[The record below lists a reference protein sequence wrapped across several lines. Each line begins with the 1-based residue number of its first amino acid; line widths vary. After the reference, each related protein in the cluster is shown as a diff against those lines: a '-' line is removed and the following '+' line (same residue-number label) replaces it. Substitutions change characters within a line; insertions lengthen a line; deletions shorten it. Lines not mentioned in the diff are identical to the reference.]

1 VTILAS
7 SSKFTRSELTR
18 SSHTS
23 NVTSSELRIIHLPLL
38 LHLSSIFFPLAQ
50 SIPTSDPKYFYSY
63 PSQFSK
69 VNKRVPSSKKISM
82 APRKKLDD
90 DFDASA
96 TPSPLKP
103 KTEKAKVEKVK
114 SEKAKVAKPK
124 KEKVD
129 GEKPKAVKKVE
140 VKKEKEKGDAGKKD
154 GGKDKVKPVTGEE
167 AQELILKYLKEQNR
181 PYGATDVSANL
192 HGKVCSLL
200 LFPLYLA
207 SGLVSRSIDGG

>member
-1 VTILAS
+1 
-7 SSKFTRSELTR
+7 
-18 SSHTS
+18 
-23 NVTSSELRIIHLPLL
+23 
-38 LHLSSIFFPLAQ
+38 
-50 SIPTSDPKYFYSY
+50 
-63 PSQFSK
+63 
-69 VNKRVPSSKKISM
+69 M

-124 KEKVD
+124 KEKAEGD
-129 GEKPKAVKKVE
+129 KPEKPKAVKKVE
-140 VKKEKEKGDAGKKD
+140 VKKEKEKGDGGKKD
-154 GGKDKVKPVTGEE
+154 GGKEKVKPVTGEE

-192 HGKVCSLL
+192 HGKVCS
-200 LFPLYLA
+200 FP
-207 SGLVSRSIDGG
+207 SPSSFVFCDSNQIH

>member
-1 VTILAS
+1 
-7 SSKFTRSELTR
+7 
-18 SSHTS
+18 
-23 NVTSSELRIIHLPLL
+23 
-38 LHLSSIFFPLAQ
+38 
-50 SIPTSDPKYFYSY
+50 
-63 PSQFSK
+63 
-69 VNKRVPSSKKISM
+69 M

-124 KEKVD
+124 KEKVE
-129 GEKPKAVKKVE
+129 GEKPKAVKKAE
-140 VKKEKEKGDAGKKD
+140 VKKEKEKGD
-154 GGKDKVKPVTGEE
+154 GGKEKVKPVTGEE

-192 HGKVCSLL
+192 HGKVCSLFLFL
-200 LFPLYLA
+200 LYRA
-207 SGLVSRSIDGG
+207 SGLVSRSIDEGGMQKHQTNRPQNRSPKQSPTNS